1 MRSLLNYI
9 IEKLDINKVN
19 LIDLDAFPYDGS
31 VEDIKKFLI
40 HCDFIKT
47 KNAEDYPILLLQ
59 STKNGDGSA
68 NRRIRIF
75 DNAHGLC
82 YAIPDTVAGEA
93 VSFANTSKKKI
104 SEDNPMINIYKPYGR
119 NIIYELRW
127 TGNIKNID
135 IITFVE
141 KIKEILKQ

>member
-19 LIDLDAFPYDGS
+19 LLDLDAFPYDGS
-31 VEDIKKFLI
+31 IEDIKKFLI
-40 HCDFIKT
+40 HCNFIKT
-47 KNAEDYPILLLQ
+47 N
-59 STKNGDGSA
+59 NGDGSA

-75 DNAHGLC
+75 DNTHGLC

-93 VSFANTSKKKI
+93 ISFANTSKKKI

-127 TGNIKNID
+127 TGNIKNIE